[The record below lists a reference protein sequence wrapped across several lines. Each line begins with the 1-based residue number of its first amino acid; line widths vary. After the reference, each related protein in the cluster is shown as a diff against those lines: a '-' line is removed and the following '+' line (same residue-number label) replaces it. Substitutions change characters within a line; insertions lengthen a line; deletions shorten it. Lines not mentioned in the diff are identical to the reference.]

1 MNIPNAP
8 YYAWYI
14 YVKFS
19 DHAELPPELC
29 AQSNTVGEKVFT
41 GREITPQII
50 ELLVSQVSMGMVVQ
64 LYISPFMPVDHYEAA
79 ERIELIH
86 QLEDFGFT
94 HGCSAAVM
102 NQEQST
108 AVFLWL
114 NEYILNHHMHI
125 PLRADDR
132 KLLQTPVLFESYRD
146 MAEAVLH
153 VILTGRLDGSGAVF

>member
-14 YVKFS
+14 YAKFS

-50 ELLVSQVSMGMVVQ
+50 ELLVSQVNMGMVVQ

-108 AVFLWL
+108 AVFQ
-114 NEYILNHHMHI
+114 IG
-125 PLRADDR
+125 RA
-132 KLLQTPVLFESYRD
+132 
-146 MAEAVLH
+146 H
-153 VILTGRLDGSGAVF
+153 V

>member
-50 ELLVSQVSMGMVVQ
+50 ELLVSQVNMGMVVQ
-64 LYISPFMPVDHYEAA
+64 LYISPFMENPLVY
-79 ERIELIH
+79 IY
-86 QLEDFGFT
+86 GFCHSVPSVKIIFCT
-94 HGCSAAVM
+94 
-102 NQEQST
+102 T
-108 AVFLWL
+108 YL
-114 NEYILNHHMHI
+114 
-125 PLRADDR
+125 
-132 KLLQTPVLFESYRD
+132 
-146 MAEAVLH
+146 
-153 VILTGRLDGSGAVF
+153 